1 MLALHVTVHITGP
14 AAGASTSA
22 CFLRLSSHVV
32 GGGSETY
39 CLETF
44 HGKPG
49 PNAVVRS
56 RGLVTF
62 RLPHRTLRAR
72 VLVVQRFAADGKHAR
87 QTLSGTMVGGGTISG
102 GGTDVESPPGHV
114 TASDLRYRISVK

>member
-1 MLALHVTVHITGP
+1 MIVVHVTGP
-14 AAGASTSA
+14 AAGKSTNA
-22 CFLRLSSHVV
+22 CFLQLTSHVA

-39 CLETF
+39 CLQTF
-44 HGKPG
+44 HGAPG

-56 RGLVTF
+56 RGIVTF

-72 VLVVQRFAADGKHAR
+72 VLVVQRFAPDGRHAR
-87 QTLSGTMVGGGTISG
+87 QTLTGSVVGGGTISG

-114 TASDLRYRISVK
+114 TASDLRYRISVR

>member
-1 MLALHVTVHITGP
+1 MIAVHVTGP
-14 AAGASTSA
+14 ATSKSTNA
-22 CFLRLSSHVV
+22 CFLQLASHVV
-32 GGGSETY
+32 GGGTETY
-39 CLETF
+39 CLQTF
-44 HGKPG
+44 HGRPG

-56 RGLVTF
+56 RGVVTF

-87 QTLSGTMVGGGTISG
+87 QTLTGTIVGGGTVNG

-114 TASDLRYRISVK
+114 RASDLRYRISVR

>member
-1 MLALHVTVHITGP
+1 MIAIHVTG
-14 AAGASTSA
+14 AAVGKSTNA
-22 CFLRLSSHVV
+22 CFLQLTSRVV

-39 CLETF
+39 CLQTF

-56 RGLVTF
+56 RGVVTF

-87 QTLSGTMVGGGTISG
+87 QTLSGTIVGGGTISG

-114 TASDLRYRISVK
+114 TASNLRYRIDVR